1 MTIDPGARTTELRK
15 RGSCVRRTI
24 SAAREGKLEL
34 RPASPPATPDSE
46 HPDALL
52 RLVELE
58 IDVVVRAS
66 WATPG
71 FRDLVDESVGCGRV
85 GIVGKNENRDAAVEH
100 SDLALLRHALAL
112 RHAEVGRILEAPVD
126 ANPPGL
132 WNTHLENLGGR
143 IWEAQ
148 AEADAVC
155 G

>member
-66 WATPG
+66 WA
-71 FRDLVDESVGCGRV
+71 VSY
-85 GIVGKNENRDAAVEH
+85 
-100 SDLALLRHALAL
+100 
-112 RHAEVGRILEAPVD
+112 
-126 ANPPGL
+126 
-132 WNTHLENLGGR
+132 THLRAHETALD
-143 IWEAQ
+143 I
-148 AEADAVC
+148 VC
-155 G
+155 RLLLEKKTHIIILMT